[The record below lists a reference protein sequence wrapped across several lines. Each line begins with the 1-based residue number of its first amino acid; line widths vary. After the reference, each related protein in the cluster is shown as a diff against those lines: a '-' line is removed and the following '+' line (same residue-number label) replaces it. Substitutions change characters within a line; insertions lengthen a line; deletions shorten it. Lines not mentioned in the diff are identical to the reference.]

1 MKPIKFQL
9 TIEHLWGLAALV
21 GIFVFVNTHPIRPHD
36 FWWHITIGREIIST
50 GQIPTIDIY
59 SYTAN
64 GQPYPSYQMFWLME
78 IVLYEL
84 FNLGGPALVI
94 FIHSLVICSAYVIIF
109 WICKQLSK
117 SWRIAAFGAIFAA
130 ALGLNDWNVRPQG
143 ITFLLASLFLL
154 AIYEYRKYRKWGWLA
169 VFPLGMLVWVNS
181 HGTFLIGLVLMGIWL
196 GQTTWDGIQL
206 RNFDENRTT
215 KRLVLT
221 ASIIFG
227 ITTLTCLI
235 NPRGLGI
242 INYIKTLTGNS
253 VVQNLVTEWAPP
265 TFNNLMGTIFLL
277 GLMGGA
283 IVLALSPQRPNI
295 IQIMTFL
302 VFGLLGLK
310 TSRGSVW
317 FGLAMA
323 PILAE
328 HISSIVN
335 QLQTVERRPMNLE
348 GSRTLN
354 IIFAIVIIA
363 MGLLSL
369 PWFKSAL
376 PLPQAKAG
384 LVSEETPV
392 QATQVLLKENPTG
405 RVFNSMSFGSYLI
418 WAAYPQYQVFVDPRI
433 ELFSEKTW
441 LDYLNISNASVNW
454 ETLLN
459 NYEVNILMLSPVEQ
473 PALVEAVLESGGWE
487 LLYKDTSAF
496 LFRHK

>member
-109 WICKQLSK
+109 WICKQSSK
-117 SWRIAAFGAIFAA
+117 SWRVAAFGAIFAA

-154 AIYEYRKYRKWGWLA
+154 AIYEYRKYRKWGWLV

-181 HGTFLIGLVLMGIWL
+181 HGTFLIGLVLMVFWL
-196 GQTTWDGIQL
+196 GQTIWDAIQL
-206 RNFDENRTT
+206 RNSVENRIA

-235 NPRGLGI
+235 NPRGSGI

-473 PALVEAVLESGGWE
+473 PALVEAVQESGGWE